1 MSGGP
6 DKGKGHLALYR
17 AWRPVRFGEVVGQE
31 HVTRTL
37 RNALAAGRAAHAYL
51 FCGPRGTGKTSVA
64 KILAR
69 AANCAAPE
77 AGEPC
82 GRCPACETIASDRAL
97 DVLEI
102 DAASH
107 RGIEEIRDLRE
118 KVKYAPAALR
128 RRVYIIDEV
137 HMLTT
142 EAFNALLKTLEE
154 PPPHALFILATT
166 DPHKV
171 PATIVSRCQRFD
183 FHRLGREEMVGR
195 LREVVDSLGVRAG
208 DAVLHRIARHADGGL
223 RDALSLLDQCVAFAG
238 DEVTVEHL
246 QQLLGTADR
255 EEVLAAAGAL
265 AAGDAAALL
274 AAVDEVHR
282 RGRDLRQFARDL
294 VGVCRDALFVQVAP
308 GDDPAG
314 GEVSPEG
321 LEPLTALPQA
331 RLLALVQGLSRLEGE
346 LRWAVQARLHLEVG
360 LLALMPEPAAAGGV
374 GTGADAAGQARR
386 ETAAAAASQPA
397 RSRAPGAPAPAG
409 GGRAPARGPAAA
421 RPPASAPPM
430 SAPAA
435 AGSGEAGAPLSLAA
449 VQAAWPEVRARVKE
463 AQTLLNAMLEPA
475 RPAALRGSELVLAFG
490 PKWSFHRGRVAEPAS
505 RALIERALQE
515 VLGRPL
521 RVSCVLEG
529 EAPGAAPAA
538 GVDPEVAAGEAAAGE
553 AAAAVNTAAEAR
565 APSGPPAPPSGA
577 SGAPE
582 PGAASAPDVSAL
594 LAAFGGECIEVDI
607 EPEEE

>member
-82 GRCPACETIASDRAL
+82 GRCPACVSIASDRAL

-294 VGVCRDALFVQVAP
+294 VGVCRDALFMQVAP

-374 GTGADAAGQARR
+374 GAGAAAAGEARR
-386 ETAAAAASQPA
+386 ETAAAAAPPPA
-397 RSRAPGAPAPAG
+397 PSRAPGAPAPAG

-421 RPPASAPPM
+421 RPPAAAAPMP
-430 SAPAA
+430 APAA
-435 AGSGEAGAPLSLAA
+435 SAGPGEAGAGFGLAA

-521 RVSCVLEG
+521 RVSCVSEG
-529 EAPGAAPAA
+529 ETPGPAPAA
-538 GVDPEVAAGEAAAGE
+538 GGGEGLAAGE
-553 AAAAVNTAAEAR
+553 AAAAVNTAAEER
-565 APSGPPAPPSGA
+565 APSGQPATPSGA

-582 PGAASAPDVSAL
+582 PAGASAPDVSAL

-607 EPEEE
+607 EPEGE